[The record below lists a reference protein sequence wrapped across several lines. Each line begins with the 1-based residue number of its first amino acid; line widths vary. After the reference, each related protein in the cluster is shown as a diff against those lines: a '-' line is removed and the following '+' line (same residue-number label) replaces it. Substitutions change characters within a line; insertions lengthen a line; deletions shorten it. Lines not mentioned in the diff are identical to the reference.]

1 MTGLD
6 LFGSAGESGLR
17 PLLEAAPSAVLI
29 TDQDGRILF
38 ANSRT
43 EVIFGYDE
51 NELLGQPIEHLMPK
65 RYRTPH
71 LEHRAHFLDA
81 PATRPMGM
89 GRELVAQRK
98 DGTEFPAEI
107 GLGFVSQGERIQTIA
122 FVADVSVRKLA
133 EEALHQ
139 RTRELEARNE
149 ELDAYA
155 HTVAH
160 DLKNPLAL
168 LVGFTDYLREEH
180 ATLTTDQ
187 VVDYLQRISRIGH
200 KMSNIVEELLLL
212 AGVRKMD
219 VELQP
224 IDMGSVVAG
233 ALERLSDL
241 LQRHDA
247 ELLQPETWP
256 KPLAYGPWVEEVWA
270 NYVSNAIK
278 YGGRPP
284 RVELGVDRLD
294 NGMLRFW
301 VQDNGR
307 GLSAQDQERLF
318 MPFTQLDQAQTGGH
332 GLGLSIVRRIVEK
345 LGGEVAVESAGVAGE
360 GSRFSF
366 TLAAALDQVS

>member
-1 MTGLD
+1 MTGVD
-6 LFGSAGESGLR
+6 LFGSASEGGLG
-17 PLLEAAPSAVLI
+17 PLLEAAPSAVLV
-29 TDQDGRILF
+29 TGQDGRILF

-43 EVIFGYDE
+43 EVMFGYDRH
-51 NELLGQPIEHLMPK
+51 ELLGQPIERLMPR
-65 RYRTPH
+65 RYRKPH
-71 LEHRAHFLDA
+71 LEHRARFLDA

-107 GLGFVSQGERIQTIA
+107 GLGFVPQGERIQTIA
-122 FVADVSVRKLA
+122 FVADVTVRKLA

-168 LVGFTDYLREEH
+168 LVGFTDYLGEEY
-180 ATLTTDQ
+180 ATLTTGQ
-187 VVDYLQRISRIGH
+187 VVEYLQRISRIGH
-200 KMSNIVEELLLL
+200 KMSTIVEELLLL
-212 AGVRKMD
+212 AGVRKME

-224 IDMGSVVAG
+224 VDMGSAVAG

-241 LQRHDA
+241 LQRYDA
-247 ELLQPETWP
+247 ELLQPEIWP
-256 KPLAYGPWVEEVWA
+256 KSLAYGPWVEEVWA

-284 RVELGVDRLD
+284 RVELGADRLD
-294 NGMLRFW
+294 DGMLQFW
-301 VQDNGR
+301 VQDNGP
-307 GLSAQDQERLF
+307 GLSAQEQERLF
-318 MPFTQLDQAQTGGH
+318 MPFTQLDQAHAGGH

-345 LGGEVAVESAGVAGE
+345 LGGEVAVESAGVTGE

-366 TLAAALDQVS
+366 TLAAAVDRVP

>member
-1 MTGLD
+1 MTDAD
-6 LFGSAGESGLR
+6 LFGPTSDSGLW
-17 PLLEAAPSAVLI
+17 PLLDAAPSAVLI

-38 ANSRT
+38 ANERT
-43 EVIFGYDE
+43 EAMFGYDR
-51 NELLGQPIEHLMPK
+51 NELLGQPIEHLVPK
-65 RYRTPH
+65 RYRNPH
-71 LEHRAHFLDA
+71 LEHRARFLDA

-107 GLGFVSQGERIQTIA
+107 GLGFVAQGERIQTIA

-168 LVGFTDYLREEH
+168 LVGFTDYVREEH
-180 ATLTTDQ
+180 ATLTADQ

-212 AGVRKMD
+212 AGVRKME

-224 IDMGSVVAG
+224 IDMGSVVTG